1 MRGKQP
7 RKVLVVSLRVDQ
19 HRDLTRI
26 ARDNSMTLANY
37 IRKKL
42 DLPLEIA
49 KARNDLAEQ

>member
-26 ARDNSMTLANY
+26 ARDNSMTLGNY